1 MKRILILLVF
11 VIFLGGCAK
20 EETKTS
26 YLQQFVKEDT
36 TVLDIYYSSKE
47 EVTKERV
54 LWQLENIVM
63 GFLEKEYDIKEP
75 ENPEP
80 NQVYEIVT
88 KDDEKDQF
96 KVYYVND
103 TTIITAERAFIER
116 AIEILKQKELEKQG
130 NIYASIDWG
139 LYICRYDI
147 GKESIQPTD
156 TELIEKIES
165 YIQSIL
171 PYLNFEDY
179 ILEVHEGDILQ
190 MSYRYCTEDMLGK
203 DVAGVVT
210 WISPLDDTYVDISIG
225 SRDLLD
231 KFLYNK

>member
-116 AIEILKQKELEKQG
+116 AIEILKQKELEKQSG
-130 NIYASIDWG
+130 IYASIDWAQ
-139 LYICRYDI
+139 YICRYDI
-147 GKESIQPTD
+147 GKESIQQTD
-156 TELIEKIES
+156 TESIEKIES

-179 ILEVHEGDILQ
+179 VLKVHQGDAGQMIFNYYTKEALE
-190 MSYRYCTEDMLGK
+190 K
-203 DVAGVVT
+203 DQT
-210 WISPLDDTYVDISIG
+210 DELFWISPLNDTYIDIGIRN
-225 SRDLLD
+225 RDLLD
-231 KFLYNK
+231 KFL